1 MFLANLDFINSP
13 PQLYFFGKRANKTLF
28 GGILF
33 LFYILLMI
41 IILIIQS
48 LDYYLNDKYDIRYSL
63 YKNIKDKKEVNYNFN
78 FLMDLTK
85 ITKDLKYEEVNPNLF
100 LLDDQF
106 NFIKTNEVIN
116 KTSEEMTIYIVYFC
130 VYNCSEEFNSDL
142 AYINNISYIG
152 YKIDHQNKKKPLET
166 NNQEYIFKKELYFS
180 FNKSTLFEINFEIIK
195 YREERGLL
203 GLFDNWLNKKNEYS
217 CADIASIEK
226 TTVEGVIEPDFGGY
240 FNGEFHIL
248 SVIHFN
254 KQYEQIV
261 EYIRTRKSLL
271 DVLAN
276 IGSLFST
283 FLSIFCFFFNF
294 YSRDYNNYK
303 IIKGLLRIPKKANNS
318 NIRISHSKTIKFGNI
333 SFRKNKNNYSGLDK
347 QSIDTSKS
355 VPFKSNDKKISQKNL
370 ENNDESF
377 QISKIN
383 IFPFLLK
390 QFNFKSKYMKKKHEI
405 IDICNNIIYKYMSI
419 EIILYNQII
428 FENLLK
434 DYKWNEPNL
443 TGLYCNDL
451 IKKIKSIK

>member
-1 MFLANLDFINSP
+1 MFLANLDFMSSP
-13 PQLYFFGKRANKTLF
+13 PQLYFLGKRANKTLF

-33 LFYILLMI
+33 LLYILIMI
-41 IILIIQS
+41 IILIFHS

-78 FLMDLTK
+78 FLMNLTQ
-85 ITKDLKYEEVNPNLF
+85 ITKELESDEVNPNLF
-100 LLDDQF
+100 LLDDKF
-106 NFIKTNEVIN
+106 NIIETNKMIN
-116 KTSEEMTIYIVYFC
+116 KTSEEMAIYIVYFC
-130 VYNCSEEFNSDL
+130 LFNCSEEFKADL

-152 YKIDHQNKKKPLET
+152 YNIDHQNKKKPLET
-166 NNQEYIFKKELYFS
+166 NNKKYIFHKELYFS
-180 FNKSTLFEINFEIIK
+180 FNKTTLFQINFEIIK

-203 GLFDNWLNKKNEYS
+203 GLFENWLNKKNEYN
-217 CADIASIEK
+217 CVDIASIEK
-226 TTVEGVIEPDFGGY
+226 TTVEGVIGLDFGDD
-240 FNGEFHIL
+240 FIGEFHIL

-261 EYIRTRKSLL
+261 EYIRTKKSLL

-294 YSRDYNNYK
+294 YSRDYNNYR
-303 IIKGLLRIPKKANNS
+303 IIKELLRIPKKANNS
-318 NIRISHSKTIKFGNI
+318 NIKICHSKTLKFEKI
-333 SFRKNKNNYSGLDK
+333 SFRKNKKSYSGLDK

-355 VPFKSNDKKISQKNL
+355 VPFKSNDKNILQKNL

-390 QFNFKSKYMKKKHEI
+390 KFNFKSKYMEKKHEI
-405 IDICNNIIYKYMSI
+405 IHICNNILYKYMSI

-428 FENLLK
+428 FEHLLK

-443 TGLYCNDL
+443 TKLYCNDL
-451 IKKIKSIK
+451 IKKLKSIK